1 MAVVETQR
9 DTEFILR
16 ICILDYP
23 MNPDQLTRLLGV
35 VPTFTHTKGAFRTPG
50 HTFKRNAWQKDA
62 ISRGSLMMSA
72 HVVRFLDRIRPMP
85 ERLKQL
91 AGRCEVSIR
100 CHINDCGK
108 GYVIY
113 CDAGLVKRLA
123 EMDASLEVIVHDG
136 VNEPEPPLKDSLD
149 LGFLP
154 EED

>member
-9 DTEFILR
+9 ETEFILR
-16 ICILDYP
+16 IYILDYP
-23 MNPDQLTRLLGV
+23 MKPDQLTRLLGV
-35 VPTFTHTKGAFRTPG
+35 VPTFAHMKGAFRIPG
-50 HTFKRNAWQKDA
+50 HTFKRNSWTKYA

-72 HVVRFLDRIRPMP
+72 HVVRFLDTIRPLP

-91 AGRCEVSIR
+91 VGKCEVAIS

-113 CDAGLVKRLA
+113 CDEALVRRLA
-123 EMDASLEVIVHDG
+123 EMSASLEVIVHDG
-136 VNEPEPPLKDSLD
+136 VNDPEPTDKDAID

-154 EED
+154 DED